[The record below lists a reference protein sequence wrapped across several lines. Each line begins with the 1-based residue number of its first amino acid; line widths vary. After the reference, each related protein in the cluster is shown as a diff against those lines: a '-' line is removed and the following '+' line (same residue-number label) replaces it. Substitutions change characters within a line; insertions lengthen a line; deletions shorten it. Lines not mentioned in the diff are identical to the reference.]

1 MRLLHAGHDHGRRRP
16 ASRAT
21 DDGPITEEEVR
32 HGIEGNLCRCTG
44 YHNIVKAV
52 QAAAEEIGEGDG
64 MSTIEET
71 PTAKHVGQSMRRK
84 EDPRLIT
91 GRATYVD
98 DFVLHGMLY
107 MAVVRSP
114 EAHAKIL
121 SIDASAALARPGVK
135 AVYTGED
142 MSDLLAPLPMA
153 WAPPGVE
160 IKTPERWPLA
170 RGEVNH
176 VGDAVAM
183 VIGED
188 KYDVV
193 DAAAVRARRVRVA
206 AGRRRRRGGAEG
218 RDPRPRVA
226 RHEQDARVVDGRRR
240 RRRGDRRGRRRRRA
254 ADRQPPHRRRR
265 DRDARR
271 ASPSTAP
278 ASLTVWS
285 STQVPHLLRLFY
297 AVQMGIPEDHVRV
310 IAPEV
315 GGGFGG
321 KLQVCAE
328 ETLCAW
334 AAKELGRPVKW
345 IETRSE
351 AMAVSHHGRDQV
363 DHVRMAATSDGTIT
377 AFDANI
383 IQDCGAYFGLLTP
396 MIPELGAFVMTGCY
410 AIPNVQTNITGVLTN
425 TYITDAIRGAGRPE
439 MTHMLE
445 VTIDLLAEKLGMDPL
460 ELRRKNFIAPED
472 FPYTTPYGI
481 TYDSGDYAAALDRA
495 LEILDLDAFRAEQAS
510 LREQGILRGV
520 GFSTYTEICGLA
532 PSRAVGPKGFG
543 LGIGLYESAL
553 VRVHP
558 TGLGDGLH
566 RRVAARPGPR
576 DGLRAD
582 RRRPPRHRPGGRRG
596 HPRRHGDRPDGP
608 RHVRLALAGDRRR
621 RVRARR
627 REARA
632 EVQGDRRVQLRGRPW
647 TTSRSGSGGFSL
659 AGDPEQ
665 DDDARR
671 DRGLRLHRRD
681 AMPEG
686 MELGLEQTL
695 IYDPTNFVFPFGTHI
710 CVVDVDANTG
720 KVEIVRWV
728 AVDDCGPA
736 INPMLIDGQVHG
748 GVTHGIGQAL
758 FEQVVYDDRGQLI
771 DRHVHGLRAADG
783 GRDPELRAR
792 SHRDEVAVELA
803 RRQGHRRGRHDRRR
817 RRRSSTRSSTRCA
830 TRA

>member
-1 MRLLHAGHDHGRRRP
+1 
-16 ASRAT
+16 
-21 DDGPITEEEVR
+21 
-32 HGIEGNLCRCTG
+32 
-44 YHNIVKAV
+44 
-52 QAAAEEIGEGDG
+52 
-64 MSTIEET
+64 MSTTQET
-71 PTAKHVGQSMRRK
+71 PTAKHVGQSIRRK

-98 DFVLHGMLY
+98 DFVLHGMLH
-107 MAVVRSP
+107 MAVVRST

-121 SIDASAALARPGVK
+121 SIDATDARARPGVK
-135 AVYTGED
+135 AVFTGED

-160 IKTPERWPLA
+160 VKTPEHWPLA

-183 VIGED
+183 VVGED

-193 DAAAVRARRVRVA
+193 DAAQSVRVEYEPLPA
-206 AGRRRRRGGAEG
+206 
-218 RDPRPRVA
+218 
-226 RHEQDARVVDGRRR
+226 VVDVEEALKDEILVHESLGTNKVHEWSMGGGDVDAAIAEADVVVEQRIVNHRTAAAAIEP
-240 RRRGDRRGRRRRRA
+240 RGVIAEYRA
-254 ADRQPPHRRRR
+254 G
-265 DRDARR
+265 
-271 ASPSTAP
+271 
-278 ASLTVWS
+278 SLTVWS

-321 KLQVCAE
+321 KLQITGE

-334 AAKELGRPVKW
+334 AAKELGRPIKW

-351 AMAVSHHGRDQV
+351 AMAVTHHGRAQV
-363 DHVRMAATSDGTIT
+363 DHIRMAAKSDGTIT
-377 AFDANI
+377 AFEANI

-410 AIPNVQTNITGVLTN
+410 AIPNVQTNITGVVTN
-425 TYITDAIRGAGRPE
+425 TYITDAVRGAGRPE

-445 VTIDLLAEKLGMDPL
+445 VGVDLLAVKLGMDPL
-460 ELRRKNFIAPED
+460 EVRRKNFIRAAD

-481 TYDSGDYAAALDRA
+481 TYDSGDYEAAFDKALA
-495 LEILDLDAFRAEQAS
+495 MLDLDAFRAEQAS

-558 TGLGDGLH
+558 TGSVTVFTGSSPHGQGHETGFAQIVADRLGTEPAVVEVIHGDTATGPMGLGTYGS
-566 RRVAARPGPR
+566 RSLAIGGVAAAHAAEK
-576 DGLRAD
+576 LAQKCKEIAAFNFEAD
-582 RRRPPRHRPGGRRG
+582 VSDIEVGR
-596 HPRRHGDRPDGP
+596 
-608 RHVRLALAGDRRR
+608 
-621 RVRARR
+621 
-627 REARA
+627 
-632 EVQGDRRVQLRGRPW
+632 
-647 TTSRSGSGGFSL
+647 GGFSL
-659 AGDPEQ
+659 SGDPEKTMTLAEIAGCAYI
-665 DDDARR
+665 DAS
-671 DRGLRLHRRD
+671 

-736 INPMLIDGQVHG
+736 INPMLIDGQIHG
-748 GVTHGIGQAL
+748 GVAHGIGQAL
-758 FEQVVYDDRGQLI
+758 YEQVVYDDRGQLVTGTFMDYALPTAAEVPHFEL
-771 DRHVHGLRAADG
+771 DRTETKSPSNSLGVKGIGEAGTIASTPAIVNAVVDALRHEGVTYLDMPLTPMRVWEALNAARGHGDGPPATEQGIGLPPQGEGSAGSGPTIPEGGAA
-783 GRDPELRAR
+783 
-792 SHRDEVAVELA
+792 
-803 RRQGHRRGRHDRRR
+803 
-817 RRRSSTRSSTRCA
+817 
-830 TRA
+830 

>member
-1 MRLLHAGHDHGRRRP
+1 
-16 ASRAT
+16 
-21 DDGPITEEEVR
+21 
-32 HGIEGNLCRCTG
+32 
-44 YHNIVKAV
+44 
-52 QAAAEEIGEGDG
+52 

-71 PTAKHVGQSMRRK
+71 SVKHVGQSIRRK

-98 DFVLHGMLY
+98 DFVLHGMLH

-114 EAHAKIL
+114 EAHARIV
-121 SIDASAALARPGVK
+121 SIDGSEALARPGVK

-160 IKTPERWPLA
+160 VKCPERWPLA
-170 RGEVNH
+170 RGTVNH

-193 DAAAVRARRVRVA
+193 DAAQSVRVEYEALPVVVDVEEALNDEILVHESLGTNKVHEWSMGGGDVDQAIAEADVVVEQRIVNHRTSGA
-206 AGRRRRRGGAEG
+206 AIEPRGVIAEFRGGY
-218 RDPRPRVA
+218 
-226 RHEQDARVVDGRRR
+226 
-240 RRRGDRRGRRRRRA
+240 
-254 ADRQPPHRRRR
+254 
-265 DRDARR
+265 
-271 ASPSTAP
+271 
-278 ASLTVWS
+278 LTVWS

-334 AAKELGRPVKW
+334 ASKKLGRPIKW

-363 DHVRMAATSDGTIT
+363 DYVRMAAMADGTIT
-377 AFDANI
+377 AFHAKI

-410 AIPNVQTNITGVLTN
+410 AIPNVQTDITGVLTN
-425 TYITDAIRGAGRPE
+425 KFITDAIRGAGRPE

-445 VTIDLLAEKLGMDPL
+445 VTIELLAEKLGMDPI
-460 ELRRKNFIAPED
+460 ELRRKNFIGKDD

-481 TYDSGDYAAALDRA
+481 TYDSGDYEGALDRA
-495 LEILDLDAFRAEQAS
+495 LEMLDLDAFRAEQAE
-510 LREQGILRGV
+510 LRERGILRGV

-558 TGLGDGLH
+558 TGTVTVFTGASPHGQGHETGFAQIVADRLGTEPAVVEVIHGDTATGPMGLGTYGS
-566 RRVAARPGPR
+566 RSLAIGGVAAAHAAEKLAQKCREIVAYNFE
-576 DGLRAD
+576 AD
-582 RRRPPRHRPGGRRG
+582 VSDIEVGR
-596 HPRRHGDRPDGP
+596 
-608 RHVRLALAGDRRR
+608 
-621 RVRARR
+621 
-627 REARA
+627 
-632 EVQGDRRVQLRGRPW
+632 
-647 TTSRSGSGGFSL
+647 GGFSL
-659 AGDPEQ
+659 AGDPEKMMTLGEVAGCAYI
-665 DDDARR
+665 DAT
-671 DRGLRLHRRD
+671 

-686 MELGLEQTL
+686 MELGLEQML

-710 CVVDVDANTG
+710 CVVEVDANTG
-720 KVEIVRWV
+720 KVEILRWV

-736 INPMLIDGQVHG
+736 VNPMLIDGQIHG
-748 GVTHGIGQAL
+748 GVAHGIGQAL
-758 FEQVVYDDRGQLI
+758 FEQVVYDDRGQLVTGTFMDYALPTAAELPSFEL
-771 DRHVHGLRAADG
+771 DRTETKSPSNSLGVKGIGEAGTIASTPAIVNAVVDALRHEGISYLDM
-783 GRDPELRAR
+783 PLTPLRIWEAL
-792 SHRDEVAVELA
+792 EEA
-803 RRQGHRRGRHDRRR
+803 RGRGDGP
-817 RRRSSTRSSTRCA
+817 SA
-830 TRA
+830 TEQGADLPPQGEGSAGSGPTIPEGGAA

>member
-1 MRLLHAGHDHGRRRP
+1 
-16 ASRAT
+16 
-21 DDGPITEEEVR
+21 
-32 HGIEGNLCRCTG
+32 
-44 YHNIVKAV
+44 
-52 QAAAEEIGEGDG
+52 
-64 MSTIEET
+64 MSTIEEM
-71 PTAKHVGQSMRRK
+71 PTAKHVGQSIRRK

-91 GRATYVD
+91 GRATYID

-114 EAHAKIL
+114 EAHAKIV
-121 SIDASAALARPGVK
+121 SIDTSEAMARPGVK
-135 AVYTGED
+135 AVFTGED

-160 IKTPERWPLA
+160 INTPERWPLA

-193 DAAAVRARRVRVA
+193 DAAQSVRV
-206 AGRRRRRGGAEG
+206 EY
-218 RDPRPRVA
+218 DPLPV
-226 RHEQDARVVDGRRR
+226 VVDVEEALKDEVLVHESLGTNKVHEWSMGG
-240 RRRGDRRGRRRRRA
+240 GDVDAAIAA
-254 ADRQPPHRRRR
+254 ADVVVEQRIVNHRTAGAAIEPRGVI
-265 DRDARR
+265 AEYR
-271 ASPSTAP
+271 AG
-278 ASLTVWS
+278 SLTVWS

-334 AAKELGRPVKW
+334 AAKALGRPIKW

-351 AMAVSHHGRDQV
+351 NMAVSHHGRDQV
-363 DHVRMAATSDGTIT
+363 DYVRMAATSDGKIT
-377 AFDANI
+377 AFHANI

-410 AIPNVQTNITGVLTN
+410 AIPNVKTDITGVFTN
-425 TYITDAIRGAGRPE
+425 KFMTDAIRGAGRPE

-460 ELRRKNFIAPED
+460 EVRRKNFIAEAD

-481 TYDSGDYAAALDRA
+481 TYDSGAYETALDKA
-495 LEILDLDAFRAEQAS
+495 LEILDLDAFRAEQAT
-510 LREQGILRGV
+510 LRENGILRGV

-558 TGLGDGLH
+558 TGSVTVFTGASPHGQGHETGFAQIVADRLGTEPAVVEVIHGDTATGPMGLGTYGS
-566 RRVAARPGPR
+566 RSLAIGGVAAAHAAEKLAQKCREIAAFNFEASV
-576 DGLRAD
+576 DD
-582 RRRPPRHRPGGRRG
+582 IEVGR
-596 HPRRHGDRPDGP
+596 
-608 RHVRLALAGDRRR
+608 
-621 RVRARR
+621 
-627 REARA
+627 
-632 EVQGDRRVQLRGRPW
+632 
-647 TTSRSGSGGFSL
+647 GGFSL
-659 AGDPEQ
+659 VGDP
-665 DDDARR
+665 DKTMTLADIAGCAYIDAT
-671 DRGLRLHRRD
+671 L
-681 AMPEG
+681 MPEG

-695 IYDPTNFVFPFGTHI
+695 IYDPSNFVFPFGTHI

-720 KVEIVRWV
+720 KVEVVRWV

-736 INPMLIDGQVHG
+736 VNPMLIDGQVHG
-748 GVTHGIGQAL
+748 GVAHGIGQAL
-758 FEQVVYDDRGQLI
+758 YEQVVYDDRGQLVTGTFMDYALPTAAEIPSFELDRTETKSPSNSLGVKGIGEAGTIASTPAIVNAVI
-771 DRHVHGLRAADG
+771 DALRHEGVTYIDMPLTPLRIWEALEEA
-783 GRDPELRAR
+783 
-792 SHRDEVAVELA
+792 
-803 RRQGHRRGRHDRRR
+803 RGRGSGPEDTEQGKDLPPQGEG
-817 RRRSSTRSSTRCA
+817 SAGSGPTSPEGGA
-830 TRA
+830 A

>member
-1 MRLLHAGHDHGRRRP
+1 
-16 ASRAT
+16 
-21 DDGPITEEEVR
+21 
-32 HGIEGNLCRCTG
+32 
-44 YHNIVKAV
+44 
-52 QAAAEEIGEGDG
+52 
-64 MSTIEET
+64 MSTVEEN
-71 PTAKHVGQSMRRK
+71 PTAKHVGQSIRRK

-91 GRATYVD
+91 GRALYVD
-98 DFVLHGMLY
+98 DFVVHGMLH
-107 MAVVRSP
+107 MAVVRST
-114 EAHAKIL
+114 EAHAKIV
-121 SIDASAALARPGVK
+121 SIDASEALARPGVK

-183 VIGED
+183 VIAED

-193 DAAAVRARRVRVA
+193 DAAQSVRVEYEALPVVIDVEEALKDEILVHESLGTNKVHEWSMGGGDVDA
-206 AGRRRRRGGAEG
+206 AIAEADVVVEQRIVNHRTAGAAIETRGVIAEY
-218 RDPRPRVA
+218 
-226 RHEQDARVVDGRRR
+226 
-240 RRRGDRRGRRRRRA
+240 RA
-254 ADRQPPHRRRR
+254 G
-265 DRDARR
+265 
-271 ASPSTAP
+271 
-278 ASLTVWS
+278 SLTVWS

-334 AAKELGRPVKW
+334 AAKELGRPIKW

-363 DHVRMAATSDGTIT
+363 DHVRMAATSDGKIT
-377 AFDANI
+377 AFEANI

-410 AIPNVQTNITGVLTN
+410 AIPNVQTNITGVFTN
-425 TYITDAIRGAGRPE
+425 KFLTDAIRGAGRPE

-445 VTIDLLAEKLGMDPL
+445 VTIELLAEKLGMDPL
-460 ELRRKNFIAPED
+460 EVRRKNFIAPED
-472 FPYTTPYGI
+472 FPYTTPYGV
-481 TYDSGDYAAALDRA
+481 TYDSGNYAVALDRA
-495 LEILDLDAFRAEQAS
+495 LEMLDLDGFREEQAA
-510 LREQGILRGV
+510 LREKGVFRGV

-558 TGLGDGLH
+558 TGCVTVFTGASPHGQGHETGFAQIVADRLGTEPAVVEVIHGDTATGPMGLGTYGS
-566 RRVAARPGPR
+566 RSLAIGGVAAAHAAEK
-576 DGLRAD
+576 LAQKCKEIAAYNLEAD
-582 RRRPPRHRPGGRRG
+582 VSDIEVGR
-596 HPRRHGDRPDGP
+596 
-608 RHVRLALAGDRRR
+608 
-621 RVRARR
+621 
-627 REARA
+627 
-632 EVQGDRRVQLRGRPW
+632 
-647 TTSRSGSGGFSL
+647 GGFSL
-659 AGDPEQ
+659 IGDPEKTMTLG
-665 DDDARR
+665 DIAGAAYIDASM
-671 DRGLRLHRRD
+671 
-681 AMPEG
+681 MPEG

-710 CVVDVDANTG
+710 CVVEVDGNTG
-720 KVEIVRWV
+720 KVEVLRWV

-748 GVTHGIGQAL
+748 GVAHGIGQAL

-771 DRHVHGLRAADG
+771 TGTFMDYALPTAAEIPSFELDRTETKSPSNSLGVKGIGEAGTIASTPAIVNAVVDALRHEGVTYLDMPLTPLRIWEALNEARGEGSGPRATEQGQDVPPQGEGSAGSGPTTPEGGAA
-783 GRDPELRAR
+783 
-792 SHRDEVAVELA
+792 
-803 RRQGHRRGRHDRRR
+803 
-817 RRRSSTRSSTRCA
+817 
-830 TRA
+830 

>member
-1 MRLLHAGHDHGRRRP
+1 
-16 ASRAT
+16 
-21 DDGPITEEEVR
+21 
-32 HGIEGNLCRCTG
+32 
-44 YHNIVKAV
+44 
-52 QAAAEEIGEGDG
+52 
-64 MSTIEET
+64 MSTIEEM
-71 PTAKHVGQSMRRK
+71 PTAKHVGQSIRRK

-98 DFVLHGMLY
+98 DFVLHGMLH
-107 MAVVRSP
+107 MAVVRST
-114 EAHAKIL
+114 EAHAKIV
-121 SIDASAALARPGVK
+121 SIDTSEAMARPGVK

-193 DAAAVRARRVRVA
+193 DAAQSVRVEYDPLPVVVDVEEALKDEVLVHESLGTNKVHEWSMGGGDVDA
-206 AGRRRRRGGAEG
+206 AIAEADVVVEQRIVNHRTAGGAIE
-218 RDPRPRVA
+218 PRGVIA
-226 RHEQDARVVDGRRR
+226 EY
-240 RRRGDRRGRRRRRA
+240 RA
-254 ADRQPPHRRRR
+254 G
-265 DRDARR
+265 
-271 ASPSTAP
+271 
-278 ASLTVWS
+278 SLTVWS

-334 AAKELGRPVKW
+334 AAKQLGRPIKW

-351 AMAVSHHGRDQV
+351 NMAVSHHGRDQV
-363 DHVRMAATSDGTIT
+363 DYVRMAATSDGKIT
-377 AFDANI
+377 AFHANI

-410 AIPNVQTNITGVLTN
+410 AIPNVKTDITGVFTN
-425 TYITDAIRGAGRPE
+425 KFMTDAIRGAGRPE

-445 VTIDLLAEKLGMDPL
+445 VSIDLLAEKLGMDPL
-460 ELRRKNFIAPED
+460 EVRRKNFIPEAD

-481 TYDSGDYAAALDRA
+481 TYDSGAYETALDKA
-495 LEILDLDAFRAEQAS
+495 LEILDLDAFRAEQAA
-510 LREQGILRGV
+510 LRENGVLRGV

-558 TGLGDGLH
+558 TGTVTVFTGASPHGQGHETGFAQIVADRLGTEPAVVEVIHGDTATGPMGLGTYGS
-566 RRVAARPGPR
+566 RSLAIGGVAAAHAAEKLAQKCREIAAFNLEASV
-576 DGLRAD
+576 DD
-582 RRRPPRHRPGGRRG
+582 IEVGR
-596 HPRRHGDRPDGP
+596 
-608 RHVRLALAGDRRR
+608 
-621 RVRARR
+621 
-627 REARA
+627 
-632 EVQGDRRVQLRGRPW
+632 
-647 TTSRSGSGGFSL
+647 GGFSL
-659 AGDPEQ
+659 VGDP
-665 DDDARR
+665 DKTMTLADVAGAAYIDASQ
-671 DRGLRLHRRD
+671 
-681 AMPEG
+681 MPEG
-686 MELGLEQTL
+686 MELGLEQML
-695 IYDPTNFVFPFGTHI
+695 IYDPSNFVFPFGTHI

-736 INPMLIDGQVHG
+736 VNPMLIDGQVHG
-748 GVTHGIGQAL
+748 GVAHGIGQAL
-758 FEQVVYDDRGQLI
+758 YEQVVYDDRGQLVTGTFMDYALPTAAEIPSFELDRTETKSPSNSLGVKGIGEAGTIASTPAIVNAVI
-771 DRHVHGLRAADG
+771 DALRHEGVTYIDMPLTPLRIWQALEEARGHGSGPDDSEQGQDLPPQGEGSAGSGPTSPEGGAA
-783 GRDPELRAR
+783 
-792 SHRDEVAVELA
+792 
-803 RRQGHRRGRHDRRR
+803 
-817 RRRSSTRSSTRCA
+817 
-830 TRA
+830 